1 MGFKWQLLFDIV
13 VGIVTIVSAVG
24 SMQEGVE
31 KTYNGAKGLFDSDSD
46 DDDDTNS
53 QNVNDGNDSGKS
65 DSEKEL

>member
-31 KTYNGAKGLFDSDSD
+31 KTYNGAKGLFDSDDSDSDSD
-46 DDDDTNS
+46 DDDD
-53 QNVNDGNDSGKS
+53 DD
-65 DSEKEL
+65 